1 MSSVQELKER
11 IAVLERQ
18 LGKERKALRENL
30 IAKIREIAENDSP
43 TVKRISKHIVVIK
56 SSDLI
61 GNPWSPHFYNWAAAA
76 DDVINYLLKAEPNCV
91 EQWGKIL
98 TDICKKAKGNVV
110 EIPKVVD
117 NNYIVKGIIRENKD
131 GDGWVYAKY
140 KINVNKDFIEKVIQA
155 LNEY

>member
-1 MSSVQELKER
+1 MSSVQELKKR

-18 LGKERKALRENL
+18 LGKERKALKESL

-91 EQWGKIL
+91 EQWVKIL

-117 NNYIVKGIIRENKD
+117 NNYIVKGIIRENSD